1 MDPLSLIFFL
11 ILILLS
17 MFFSWSET
25 AFTSVPIHK
34 VNALVK
40 EKKSWARALS
50 KLKHNPE
57 RMIIAILIWNNI
69 VNTATASLATVISL
83 SIAQGI
89 NYEQWTVVT
98 IATIVV
104 TILLLLFWEILPKTF
119 ATTHAEKISL
129 LIAPFYTRLIKILY
143 PLIIVIEWLMK
154 GLNKKERKNAVSES
168 DLEAFIELSK
178 QSWIFDHDQ
187 DKKIKR
193 LLSLDELTAED
204 IMTPRIKIKALDDD
218 ISLDDAIQELTDL
231 HYSRIPVYHETIDS
245 IDRIV
250 TLKELLRFRRKTKW
264 EVLLSD
270 LKLTPISKIPR
281 SQPIDT
287 LLEKFQKT
295 HKHIAVI
302 VDEYGWVEGIVSLED
317 IIEEVFGEI
326 QDETDEEVTPI
337 QKLDNGVDLICQ
349 SYVRMDELLE
359 VLWIQFEDLGL
370 DDEFESETLS
380 YLLTS
385 SFERFPIAWEELQ
398 LPFQMSD
405 ENDKSVFLTFKVL
418 WIKKSIIWELEVSVK
433 DENNNKLDLR
443 VKEE

>member
-1 MDPLSLIFFL
+1 
-11 ILILLS
+11 
-17 MFFSWSET
+17 
-25 AFTSVPIHK
+25 
-34 VNALVK
+34 
-40 EKKSWARALS
+40 
-50 KLKHNPE
+50 
-57 RMIIAILIWNNI
+57 
-69 VNTATASLATVISL
+69 
-83 SIAQGI
+83 
-89 NYEQWTVVT
+89 
-98 IATIVV
+98 
-104 TILLLLFWEILPKTF
+104 
-119 ATTHAEKISL
+119 
-129 LIAPFYTRLIKILY
+129 
-143 PLIIVIEWLMK
+143 MK
-154 GLNKKERKNAVSES
+154 WLNKKERKNAVSES

-317 IIEEVFGEI
+317 IIEEVFWEI

-359 VLWIQFEDLGL
+359 VLWIQFEDLWL

-405 ENDKSVFLTFKVL
+405 ENDKPVFLTFKVL
-418 WIKKSIIWELEVSVK
+418 WIKKSIVWELEVSVK